1 MANQLKKFTAQLFL
15 GTFVFSLLLA
25 ACNNSSDKKEPA
37 ADTLT
42 PKVEQPA
49 PVVND
54 TPANTGDTGVL
65 DTRPVKTTD

>member
-1 MANQLKKFTAQLFL
+1 MANQLKKITAQLFL
-15 GTFVFSLLLA
+15 GTFIFSLLLA

-37 ADTLT
+37 KDTLA